1 LKSVLKIMANKEIKF
16 GLVPNLYPP
25 EVIFKVAEICEQ
37 YTLDGIWLSDHVVA
51 VGVKRFHALDA
62 WSMLAA
68 LATKTKSIK
77 LGTAVS
83 DPNRRH
89 PETLA
94 QIVATVDI
102 LSGGRTI
109 LGVGPGESMNLDPF
123 GINWD
128 KPIARMKEAII
139 LIKKLWA
146 QESVSYEGKFFR
158 FNNAILDLKPVQK
171 PHPPIWIAANSTAS
185 LKVVAELGEG
195 WIPLPNNPEN
205 YSKNLNFIK
214 EYAKSLGKDP
224 DEIVPSI
231 FMYICV
237 AENDQDVKR
246 MYEISVKFYS
256 LILKRPE
263 FNFFG
268 KAPFSREIAM
278 KAFHEALKLDT
289 PFEKLKEELPFPIGT
304 PEECVEKLREYIR
317 AGVKYFILVPLTRPE
332 DCVYASELCAKKI
345 IPNL

>member
-1 LKSVLKIMANKEIKF
+1 MENKEVKF
-16 GLVPNLYPP
+16 GLAPNLYPA
-25 EVIFKVAEICEQ
+25 EIIFKVAEICENND
-37 YTLDGIWLSDHVVA
+37 LDGIWLSDHVVA

-68 LATKTKSIK
+68 LAVKTKNIK

-83 DPNRRH
+83 DTHRRH

-102 LSGGRTI
+102 LSEGRTI

-128 KPIARMKEAII
+128 KPIARMKEAIM
-139 LIKKLWA
+139 LIKKLWT
-146 QESVSYEGKFFR
+146 QESVSYKGEFYT
-158 FNNAILDLKPVQK
+158 FNHAILDLKPVQK
-171 PHPPIWIAANSTAS
+171 PHPPIWIGANSITS
-185 LKVVAELGEG
+185 LKVTAELGEG
-195 WIPLPNNPEN
+195 WIPLPNGPEN
-205 YSKNLNFIK
+205 YSKNLNFLR
-214 EYAKSLGKDP
+214 EHAKSLGRDSDK
-224 DEIVPSI
+224 IVPSI

-237 AENDQDVKR
+237 AEKDQDVKR
-246 MYEISVKFYS
+246 MYELSVKFYS

-268 KAPFSREIAM
+268 RIPFSREVAM
-278 KAFHEALKLDT
+278 KAFQEALKLEV

-304 PEECVEKLREYIR
+304 PEECAEKLREYIR

-332 DCVYASELCAKKI
+332 DCVYASELCAKKV